1 MAENIIKYNAF
12 IEDSEVYNKF
22 RKTCIIIPDNFV
34 KR

>member
-12 IEDSEVYNKF
+12 IEDSEVYKF
-22 RKTCIIIPDNFV
+22 CKTCIIIPDNFV